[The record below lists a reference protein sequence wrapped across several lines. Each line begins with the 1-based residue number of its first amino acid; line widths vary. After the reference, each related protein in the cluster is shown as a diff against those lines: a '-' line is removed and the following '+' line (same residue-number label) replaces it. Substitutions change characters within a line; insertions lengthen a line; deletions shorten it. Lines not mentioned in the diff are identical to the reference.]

1 MVATGIAA
9 VAVIV
14 IAHVTRVDVIGRA
27 FDHVDPRWVAL
38 IAGAELI
45 AYGAYMLAYRAIA
58 GLHGHAPLELP
69 LVARAVVAG
78 FGPFTIGGGFGIDKQ
93 VLHAI
98 HEDER
103 SARVRVLALGGL
115 EWAVLAPIAC
125 VTAIVMLATGA
136 NVMPSLLWPWAL
148 AVPAGLALAMW
159 ASVPGRRLPLLGTRR
174 PEWLAQALESVH
186 GVRCMVRSPRRYAGA
201 WVGTLLY
208 WAADIGAFYG
218 GLRMFGLHPG
228 FGRVVIAYGTGY
240 AATRRSLPLGGAGV
254 TEALMTYSLYWVHE
268 PLAPAL
274 AAVVAY
280 RAFNFLLAALPG
292 LIAHGRLEPV
302 LSRARELR
310 RLQRQGP
317 APPLRAP
324 GSAPVRSPGSTPLR
338 PPGSTPLRPPG
349 SSPLR

>member
-1 MVATGIAA
+1 MLATAIAA

-14 IAHVTRVDVIGRA
+14 IAHVTGADVIGRA
-27 FDHVDPRWVAL
+27 FSHVDPSWVVL
-38 IAGAELI
+38 IAAAELL
-45 AYGAYMLAYRAIA
+45 AYPAYMWAYRTIA
-58 GLHGHAPLELP
+58 GLHGHAQLALP

-98 HEDER
+98 DEDER

-125 VTAIVMLATGA
+125 VTAIVMLATDA

-148 AVPAGLALAMW
+148 AVPGGFALAMW
-159 ASVPGRRLPLLGTRR
+159 AAKPDRRLPLLGQRR
-174 PEWLAQALESVH
+174 PEWLAQALESVY
-186 GVRCMVRSPRRYAGA
+186 GVGCMVRAPRRYAGA
-201 WVGTLLY
+201 WLGTLLY

-218 GLRMFGLHPG
+218 GLRTFGLHPG

-254 TEALMTYSLYWVHE
+254 TEALMTYSLYWVRE

-280 RAFNFLLAALPG
+280 RAFNFLLAALPA
-292 LIAHGRLEPV
+292 LIAHGRLEP
-302 LSRARELR
+302 LLTRAGELR
-310 RLQRQGP
+310 RTQRQDSVP
-317 APPLRAP
+317 ALPR
-324 GSAPVRSPGSTPLR
+324 RHR
-338 PPGSTPLRPPG
+338 
-349 SSPLR
+349 SSPARQRGS